1 MDCEACS
8 RGLTATRCRYCR
20 RYVCPEHAA
29 PANHECVTLQV
40 LHPGVD
46 FNRLAKVDSHRKSVK
61 IAAASLAFMIA
72 GLIVFN
78 PPLIANYFPTSAIS
92 ATISDSLIN
101 PAARELANAT
111 NFIYSYVAPVS
122 IDKGWVTNFISIVNQ
137 HRTTPLTYCPQLN
150 DFAKL
155 RFTESTVGSNW
166 QISSFGLDSAS
177 QFYFGTTNSIQEQVL
192 HPAGYKPSTYYSTF
206 ISSLFKYPVMDPNK
220 GAYSYYIGIAP
231 SVTPNGLCLVPPPGA
246 NVNMTQY
253 YSHNGCST
261 AVENNTWV
269 LLVLASTCPS

>member
-8 RGLTATRCRYCR
+8 RGLTASQCRYCK

-29 PANHECVTLQV
+29 PSSHECTTWQV

-46 FNRLAKVDSHRKSVK
+46 FNRLAKVDSRRKSVK

-78 PPLIANYFPTSAIS
+78 PPIIANYFPTSAIS
-92 ATISDSLIN
+92 AAVSDSLIN
-101 PAARELANAT
+101 PAVRELTNVT

-122 IDKGWVTNFISIVNQ
+122 IDKGWVTDFVSVVNQ

-150 DFAKL
+150 GFAKL
-155 RFTESTVGSNW
+155 RFTESTAGSNW
-166 QISSFGLDSAS
+166 QISSFGLDRAN
-177 QFYFGTTNSIQEQVL
+177 QDYFGSANAIQEQVL
-192 HPAGYKPSTYYSTF
+192 YPAGYKPSTYYSTF
-206 ISSLFKYPVMDPNK
+206 INTVFKYAMMDPNYS
-220 GAYSYYIGIAP
+220 AYSYHIGSAP
-231 SVTPNGLCLVPPPGA
+231 SVSPKGLCLVPIPGT

-253 YSHNGCST
+253 YSRYGCST
-261 AVENNTWV
+261 TVENTVW
-269 LLVLASTCPS
+269 LLLELAPTCPS